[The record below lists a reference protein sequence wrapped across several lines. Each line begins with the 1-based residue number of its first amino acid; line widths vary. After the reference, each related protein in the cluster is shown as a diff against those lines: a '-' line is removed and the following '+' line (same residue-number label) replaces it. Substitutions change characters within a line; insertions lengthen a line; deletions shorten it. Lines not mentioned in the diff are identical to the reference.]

1 MQISCIN
8 SNAVGGHGFFV
19 IEFSM
24 LENSF
29 VHLPG
34 IGPGTEEKFWAQ
46 GLHTWAHLADNLNE
60 IFSPGKAQQISQALH
75 ESQLA
80 YQARE
85 FTYFQG
91 RFKGAEMWR
100 VLPALLESECIDQ
113 IAYLDIE
120 TTGLGFPPQC
130 KSTTIAVYYEGTLH
144 LEHVPARKRTLLK
157 EIDQNAKCLVTFN
170 GGTFDLP
177 FLRRE
182 FELKLSQAHV
192 DLRYWM
198 AKLGFRGGLK
208 AIQKALP
215 DVRQRDSMDIDG
227 FDAVRLWK
235 LHERGVP
242 KALET
247 LLTYNAEDTVVLEQ
261 MIYIG
266 IEMERGRRP
275 HLGLQSFKTPAPPR
289 IPHSICPHVY
299 RLLRS

>member
-1 MQISCIN
+1 
-8 SNAVGGHGFFV
+8 
-19 IEFSM
+19 M

-34 IGPGTEEKFWAQ
+34 IGPDTEEKFWAQ
-46 GLHTWAHLADNLNE
+46 GLCTWDHLADNLHE
-60 IFSPGKAQQISQALH
+60 VFSPRKAQQIAEALEECRAAH
-75 ESQLA
+75 E
-80 YQARE
+80 ARE
-85 FTYFQG
+85 FAYFQG

-100 VLPALLESECIDQ
+100 VLPALLECGGNDQ

-130 KSTTIAVYYEGTLH
+130 KSTTIAIYYGGQLH
-144 LEHVPARKRTLLK
+144 LEHDRARKRALLE
-157 EIDQNAKCLVTFN
+157 EIDRNAKCLVSFN
-170 GGTFDLP
+170 GQTFDLP

-182 FELKLSQAHV
+182 FNVELRQAHI

-198 AKLGFRGGLK
+198 AKHGYRGGLK

-215 DVRQRDSMDIDG
+215 EVRQRESMDIDG

-242 KALET
+242 NALET

-261 MIYIG
+261 MVYLAL
-266 IEMERGRRP
+266 EMERAKQA
-275 HLGLQSFKTPAPPR
+275 HLKLKSYKTPLAPE
-289 IPHSICPHVY
+289 IPHSICPLVY
-299 RLLRS
+299 RMLRR

>member
-1 MQISCIN
+1 
-8 SNAVGGHGFFV
+8 
-19 IEFSM
+19 M

-46 GLHTWAHLADNLNE
+46 GLRTWDHLSDNLNE
-60 IFSPGKAQQISQALH
+60 IFGPRKAQQIAEALEESRQAH
-75 ESQLA
+75 ES
-80 YQARE
+80 RE

-100 VLPALLESECIDQ
+100 VLPALLNSECIDQ

-130 KSTTIAVYYEGTLH
+130 KSTTIAIYYQGELH
-144 LEHVPARKRTLLK
+144 LEHNHARKRAILE
-157 EIDQNAKCLVTFN
+157 EINRNAKCLVTFN

-182 FELKLSQAHV
+182 FNMEFRQAHV

-198 AKLGFRGGLK
+198 AKHDYRGGLK
-208 AIQKALP
+208 AIQQALP
-215 DVRQRDSMDIDG
+215 NVRQRDSMDIDG
-227 FDAVRLWK
+227 FDAVRLWN
-235 LHERGVP
+235 LHQRGVP
-242 KALET
+242 NALET

-261 MIYIG
+261 MIYCG
-266 IEMERGRRP
+266 LEMERVLRP
-275 HLGLQSFKTPAPPR
+275 QLNLKSFNAPSSPQ
-289 IPHSICPHVY
+289 IPFEICPLVY
-299 RLLRS
+299 QMLRR